1 MRVTHVWVK
10 RPEYREFVPGVAKRA
25 TGVSFCVMPTSPPP
39 CVAEHLSS
47 HDVEPALRFD
57 AWRERA
63 HQWVEMLPPPP
74 GVELDAELL
83 TLRNSACI
91 FGTMRSSAYE
101 MRAASR
107 RLAHAPDMVVVT
119 LIQSGELVRDAAP
132 GELQR
137 VGPGT
142 MGLYDPWRI
151 GNYRWSQGSREVFL
165 ALPRGEV
172 RAALGREPGNAPIP
186 LEHCTLAP
194 ALASQ
199 LNHLALL
206 ARQPQKLDGVEYA
219 SLLEGTRSLA
229 LLMLRNYGRQGSRA
243 GLSDLED
250 DLNAGRHAAALRFM
264 EREAHRH
271 DLDAAAI
278 ARGAG
283 CSRTRLYAAFASRG
297 ETVIGMLREIRL
309 QRAKALIERSP
320 RLHVGSL
327 SWRCGFADQSA
338 FSKLFRLRFGLLPS
352 EWHHRTWTSPVPASS
367 ARLRSPD
374 RR

>member
-1 MRVTHVWVK
+1 
-10 RPEYREFVPGVAKRA
+10 
-25 TGVSFCVMPTSPPP
+25 MPSSKPP
-39 CVAEHLSS
+39 CVPEHLSS

-57 AWRERA
+57 SWRERA
-63 HQWVEMLPPPP
+63 HQWVELQPLPP
-74 GVELDAELL
+74 GAELDAELL
-83 TLRNSACI
+83 ILRSQTCI

-107 RLAHAPDMVVVT
+107 RLANAPDMVVVT
-119 LIQSGELVRDAAP
+119 LIQSGELLRDAAP

-142 MGLYDPWRI
+142 LGLYDPRRM

-165 ALPRGEV
+165 ALQRDDV
-172 RAALGREPGNAPIP
+172 RAALGREPGNVPIP
-186 LEHCTLAP
+186 LERCVLAP

-219 SLLEGTRSLA
+219 GLLEGTRELA
-229 LLMLRNYGRQGSRA
+229 LLMLRNLGRQDSRT
-243 GLSDLED
+243 GQSDMEE

-264 EREAHRH
+264 DREAHRH
-271 DLDAAAI
+271 DLDATAI

-297 ETVIGMLREIRL
+297 ETVMGTLREIRL
-309 QRAKALIERSP
+309 QRAKELIERSP
-320 RLHVGSL
+320 RLHIGSL
-327 SWRCGFADQSA
+327 SWRCGFADQSG
-338 FSKLFRLRFGLLPS
+338 FSKLFKMRFGLLPS
-352 EWHHRTWTSPVPASS
+352 EWHHQTWAPPTTALPNRSAAPAGFG
-367 ARLRSPD
+367 PK
-374 RR
+374 